1 MTIRWTVL
9 IVSTVVVFT
18 FARTAPSAEQPVV
31 LGLEADLLHRTGR
44 VAPSGLSGKGRGIV
58 DAASIGQRSETR
70 VHSGPG
76 AAAPKA
82 LARISLRDDPDLA
95 LQYGGSAFAASME
108 GCRLDVARRLGVT
121 LGEVAAGTLTL
132 HWTLEP
138 SGRVQDV
145 SVFAWS
151 PTDERVM
158 ACAEL
163 AVASRSLRNM
173 VQAPVALEW
182 TYAFRTF
189 SAMPAKAVA
198 PERLR

>member
-1 MTIRWTVL
+1 MTIRSTVL
-9 IVSTVVVFT
+9 MVSTVLLFT
-18 FARTAPSAEQPVV
+18 VARTASSSAQPLV
-31 LGLEADLLHRTGR
+31 LPLEADLLHRTGR

-95 LQYGGSAFAASME
+95 FQYGSALAASVE
-108 GCRLDVARRLGVT
+108 RCRLDVARRLGVT

-151 PTDERVM
+151 ATDEGVM
-158 ACAEL
+158 ACAAL
-163 AVASRSLRNM
+163 VVASRSVRNM

-182 TYAFRTF
+182 TYAFRTL
-189 SAMPAKAVA
+189 SAMPAKVVA

>member
-1 MTIRWTVL
+1 V
-9 IVSTVVVFT
+9 
-18 FARTAPSAEQPVV
+18 A
-31 LGLEADLLHRTGR
+31 LGLEAGLMHRTGR

-58 DAASIGQRSETR
+58 DAASIAQRSETR

-76 AAAPKA
+76 AAPPKA

-95 LQYGGSAFAASME
+95 FQYGNAFAASVE
-108 GCRLDVARRLGVT
+108 RCRLDVARRLGVT

-163 AVASRSLRNM
+163 VVASRSLRNM

-189 SAMPAKAVA
+189 VG
-198 PERLR
+198 LRIRDLVPRGPKTQDPLGANPSHR